1 MEFSLEKHLFI
12 ARCMEST
19 ANTITKRLDKF
30 EDKFRLPKGYVSR
43 KRDIADLLH
52 QFVLNY
58 IRLMPD
64 CDNFMEIIVKFVS
77 LMWKLCKRLED
88 PLAFPLVKPGFIEAE
103 FGDILKLVYCM
114 LPTDTN
120 LSSVSME
127 SSKCDSL
134 LNAIKRGSWVDFC
147 RIVNDLDPE
156 DIPILEKH
164 LPDCMM
170 QDISRYANKRQRV

>member
-1 MEFSLEKHLFI
+1 MNFPLEKHLFI
-12 ARCMEST
+12 ARCIEST

-30 EDKFRLPKGYVSR
+30 QDKFRLPKAYVR
-43 KRDIADLLH
+43 GKRDIAELLH
-52 QFVLNY
+52 KFVLNY

-64 CDNFMEIIVKFVS
+64 CANVMDIIVNFVS

-88 PLAFPLVKPGFIEAE
+88 PLAFPLVKPGFVEAE
-103 FGDILKLVYCM
+103 FGDVLKLVYCM
-114 LPTDTN
+114 LPTDIN
-120 LSSVSME
+120 VSLE

-147 RIVNDLDPE
+147 RIVNDLDLE

-164 LPDCMM
+164 LPSCMM
-170 QDISRYANKRQRV
+170 QDIARYANKRQRA